1 MIENTAGKWN
11 PDCYIL
17 IDDDDEI
24 AGGTRVSYWAK
35 KPKNK

>member
-11 PDCYIL
+11 HDCYIL
-17 IDDDDEI
+17 IDDEI

-35 KPKNK
+35 KKTKNK